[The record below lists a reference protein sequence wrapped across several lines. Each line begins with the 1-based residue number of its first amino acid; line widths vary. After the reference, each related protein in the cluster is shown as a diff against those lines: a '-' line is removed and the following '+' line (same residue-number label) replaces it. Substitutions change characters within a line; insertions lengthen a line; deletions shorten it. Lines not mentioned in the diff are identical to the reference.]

1 MYESLGEA
9 ATGYETWSSDTI
21 SRAFQSALSTLKA
34 YKVEVFCSAILLA
47 MTLNLVATTA
57 RKSITA
63 DELVLI
69 PAAYYNLVT
78 DDFQLVREHPPACK
92 LLAGIPLLFIQPQEP
107 RPDSLAPNLNRGD
120 REWEYAMRFWQ
131 DNRTQF
137 EAISFWSRVPMIA
150 LTIGLGLLT
159 FTFARDLFGARAAL
173 FAIALF
179 AMEPTM
185 LAHGRVVQTD
195 VVAAFGLLLT
205 VYALYRYWRAPN
217 LKRAAVVGAAAG
229 IAMLTKF
236 SMIIVGPALL
246 VVFISLLWVAVRR
259 RLEIGLQGLVAA
271 VTLLLIVNTGYFFRH
286 RALTK
291 EDADW
296 IARSFPDASGA
307 VLASVRALRFIMP
320 TDFLIGIYWQLH
332 HSQEGHPA
340 GLLGMYSQRGWWYY
354 FPVAFALKTTIPF
367 LIISLASLGWASYRV
382 IYKREHQLL
391 FLLIPFFLYSLFVI
405 MSPIDIGVRYYL
417 PAFAFLFISSGAL
430 LDHLW
435 RKKLSRRTH
444 LLLASSALLMLVW
457 MGGEAVR
464 AFPNYMPYMN
474 ELASARPHWWYLSDS
489 NVEWGDDVKE
499 LAQYL
504 RGRGE
509 TRARALLLGGY
520 VTLGFYGV
528 GYVDALSPTE
538 PTPPRYL
545 ALGAS
550 FLNGS
555 TVPGQEVDGQP
566 VSEAERVNTFAEFR
580 VCAPEAVIGNSI
592 YVFRVHE

>member
-9 ATGYETWSSDTI
+9 ATGFETSGTV
-21 SRAFQSALSTLKA
+21 SRAFQSALSTFKA
-34 YKVEVFCSAILLA
+34 YKVEVLCSAILLA
-47 MTLNLVATTA
+47 MALNLLATTA

-107 RPDSLAPNLNRGD
+107 RPDSLALNLNRGD

-131 DNRTQF
+131 DNRAQF

-150 LTIGLGLLT
+150 LTVGLALLT
-159 FTFARDLFGARAAL
+159 FMFARDMFGPRAAL
-173 FAIALF
+173 FAAALF

-195 VVAAFGLLLT
+195 VVASFGLLLT

-246 VVFISLLWVAVRR
+246 VVFIWLLWRAGNRR
-259 RLEIGLQGLVAA
+259 SEIGLQGLFAA
-271 VTLLLIVNTGYFFRH
+271 VTLLLVVNAGYFFRH
-286 RALTK
+286 RAVTK
-291 EDADW
+291 EDTEW
-296 IARSFPDASGA
+296 IASSFPDSSGA
-307 VLASVRALRFIMP
+307 VLASVRALRFILP
-320 TDFLIGIYWQLH
+320 TDFLIGIFWQLH

-367 LIISLASLGWASYRV
+367 LLISLASLGWASYRV
-382 IYKREHQLL
+382 IHKREHQLL
-391 FLLIPFFLYSLFVI
+391 FLLVPFLLYTLFVM

-417 PAFAFLFISSGAL
+417 PAYAFLFISSGAL
-430 LDHLW
+430 LDDLL
-435 RKKLSRRTH
+435 RKKFSRRTH
-444 LLLASSALLMLVW
+444 LVLASSVLLMLVW
-457 MGGEAVR
+457 IGGEAIR

-474 ELASARPHWWYLSDS
+474 EIASARPHWWYLSDS

-499 LAQYL
+499 LAEYL

-509 TRARALLLGGY
+509 TRTRALLLGGY

-528 GYVDALSPTE
+528 EYVDALAPPE
-538 PTPPRYL
+538 PSPPRYL

-555 TVPGQEVDGQP
+555 TVPGHEVNGEP
-566 VSEAERVNTFAEFR
+566 ISETDRVNTFDKFR
-580 VCAPEAVIGNSI
+580 HRAPEAVIGDSI
-592 YVFRVHE
+592 YVYRLHD

>member
-9 ATGYETWSSDTI
+9 ATGYENWSSATMG
-21 SRAFQSALSTLKA
+21 RALRAARQTLNT
-34 YKVEVFCSAILLA
+34 YKVEVLCSAILLA
-47 MTLNLVATTA
+47 MALNLVATTA

-107 RPDSLAPNLNRGD
+107 RPDSLGPALTRGD
-120 REWEYAMRFWQ
+120 REWEYAMRFWL
-131 DNRTQF
+131 DNRAQF

-150 LTIGLGLLT
+150 LTVGLALLT
-159 FTFARDLFGARAAL
+159 FVFARDMFGSRAAL
-173 FAIALF
+173 FAVALF
-179 AMEPTM
+179 AAEPTM

-217 LKRAAVVGAAAG
+217 WKVAAVVGAAAG

-246 VVFISLLWVAVRR
+246 LVFIALLLFSRR
-259 RLEIGLQGLVAA
+259 RRSEISLQGLVAA
-271 VTLLLIVNTGYFFRH
+271 VTLLLVVNAGYFFRH
-286 RALTK
+286 RALSK
-291 EDADW
+291 EDTEW
-296 IARSFPDASGA
+296 IARSFPDSSTA
-307 VLASVRALRFIMP
+307 VLVSVRALRFVLP

-332 HSQEGHPA
+332 HSNEGHPA
-340 GLLGMYSQRGWWYY
+340 GLLGMYSQKGWWYY

-367 LIISLASLGWASYRV
+367 LLISLASLGWAIYRV
-382 IYKREHQLL
+382 GYKRDWKLL
-391 FLLIPFFLYSLFVI
+391 FLLVPFLLYTVFVM
-405 MSPIDIGVRYYL
+405 MSPIDIGIRYYL
-417 PAFAFLFISSGAL
+417 PAFTFLFISSGAL
-430 LDHLW
+430 LDSLL

-444 LLLASSALLMLVW
+444 LVLASSVLLMLVW
-457 MGGEAVR
+457 AGVEAIR
-464 AFPNYMPYMN
+464 AYPNYMPYMN
-474 ELASARPHWWYLSDS
+474 QFASARPHWWYLSDS

-499 LAQYL
+499 LAEYL
-504 RGRGE
+504 RDRGE
-509 TRARALLLGGY
+509 TRTRALLLGGY

-528 GYVDALSPTE
+528 EYLDALSPVE
-538 PTPPRYL
+538 PSPPRYL

-555 TVPGQEVDGQP
+555 TVPGYEIDGRF

-580 VCAPEAVIGNSI
+580 RRAPEAIIGDSI
-592 YVFRVHE
+592 YVYRVNE

>member
-1 MYESLGEA
+1 
-9 ATGYETWSSDTI
+9 
-21 SRAFQSALSTLKA
+21 
-34 YKVEVFCSAILLA
+34 

-92 LLAGIPLLFIQPQEP
+92 LLAGIPLLFLQPQEP
-107 RPDSLAPNLNRGD
+107 RPDSLATALTRGD

-131 DNRTQF
+131 DNRAQF

-150 LTIGLGLLT
+150 LTVGLALLT
-159 FTFARDLFGARAAL
+159 FIFARDMFGARAGLFAVAL
-173 FAIALF
+173 FAL
-179 AMEPTM
+179 EPTM

-205 VYALYRYWRAPN
+205 VYALYRYWRVPDW
-217 LKRAAVVGAAAG
+217 KRAAVVGAAAG

-246 VVFISLLWVAVRR
+246 LIFISLLLFWARR
-259 RLEIGLQGLVAA
+259 RSEIGLQGLVAA
-271 VTLLLIVNTGYFFRH
+271 VTLLLVVNAGYFFRH
-286 RALTK
+286 RALAK
-291 EDADW
+291 EDTDW
-296 IARSFPDASGA
+296 IARSFPDDSTA
-307 VLASVRALRFIMP
+307 VLASVRALRFVLP

-332 HSQEGHPA
+332 HSNDGHPA
-340 GLLGMYSQRGWWYY
+340 GLLGMYSQKGWWYY

-367 LIISLASLGWASYRV
+367 LLVSLASLGWAIYRV
-382 IYKREHQLL
+382 GFKRDWQLL
-391 FLLIPFFLYSLFVI
+391 FLLVPFLFYTLFVM

-417 PAFAFLFISSGAL
+417 PAYAFLFISSGAL
-430 LDHLW
+430 IDSLL
-435 RKKLSRRTH
+435 RRKLSRRTH
-444 LLLASSALLMLVW
+444 LLLASSVLLLLVW
-457 MGGEAVR
+457 AGGEAIR
-464 AFPNYMPYMN
+464 AYPNYMAYMN
-474 ELASARPHWWYLSDS
+474 QLASARPHWWYLSDS

-499 LAQYL
+499 LAEYL
-504 RGRGE
+504 RARGE
-509 TRARALLLGGY
+509 TRTRALLLGGY

-528 GYVDALSPTE
+528 EYVDALAPLE
-538 PTPPRYL
+538 PSPPRYL

-555 TVPGQEVDGQP
+555 TVPGQDVDGRQ
-566 VSEAERVNTFAEFR
+566 VSEAERVSTFAEFR
-580 VCAPEAVIGNSI
+580 RRAPEAIIGDSI
-592 YVFRVHE
+592 YVYRVNN

>member
-1 MYESLGEA
+1 
-9 ATGYETWSSDTI
+9 
-21 SRAFQSALSTLKA
+21 
-34 YKVEVFCSAILLA
+34 

-92 LLAGIPLLFIQPQEP
+92 LLAGIPLLFLQPQEP
-107 RPDSLAPNLNRGD
+107 QPDSLGSITRAD

-131 DNRTQF
+131 DSRAQF

-150 LTIGLGLLT
+150 LTVGLALLT
-159 FTFARDLFGARAAL
+159 FIFARDMFGARAAL
-173 FAIALF
+173 FAVALF
-179 AMEPTM
+179 AVEPTM

-205 VYALYRYWRAPN
+205 VFALSRYWRASN
-217 LKRAAVVGAAAG
+217 WKNAAAVGAAAG

-246 VVFISLLWVAVRR
+246 LVFIALLLFSRR
-259 RLEIGLQGLVAA
+259 RRSVGLQGLVAA
-271 VTLLLIVNTGYFFRH
+271 VTLLLVVNAGYFFRY
-286 RALTK
+286 RALSK
-291 EDADW
+291 EDTEW
-296 IARSFPDASGA
+296 IARAFPDYSTA
-307 VLASVRALRFIMP
+307 VLASVRALRFILP

-332 HSQEGHPA
+332 HSNEGHPA

-367 LIISLASLGWASYRV
+367 LLLSLASLGWAIYRV
-382 IYKREHQLL
+382 GFRRDWKLL
-391 FLLIPFFLYSLFVI
+391 FLLVPFLLYTVFVM

-417 PAFAFLFISSGAL
+417 PAFTFLFISSGAL
-430 LDHLW
+430 LDSLL
-435 RKKLSRRTH
+435 RKKLSRQTH
-444 LLLASSALLMLVW
+444 LLLASSVLLLLVW
-457 MGGEAVR
+457 AGVEAIR
-464 AFPNYMPYMN
+464 AHPNYMPYMN
-474 ELASARPHWWYLSDS
+474 QFASARPHWWYLSDS
-489 NVEWGDDVKE
+489 NVEWGDDAKE
-499 LAQYL
+499 LAEYL
-504 RGRGE
+504 RARGE
-509 TRARALLLGGY
+509 TRTRALLLGGY

-528 GYVDALSPTE
+528 EYVDALSPLE
-538 PTPPRYL
+538 PSSPRYL

-555 TVPGQEVDGQP
+555 TVPGHEIDGRP

-580 VCAPEAVIGNSI
+580 RRAPEAIIGDSI
-592 YVFRVHE
+592 YVYRVNN

>member
-1 MYESLGEA
+1 
-9 ATGYETWSSDTI
+9 
-21 SRAFQSALSTLKA
+21 
-34 YKVEVFCSAILLA
+34 

-92 LLAGIPLLFIQPQEP
+92 LLAGIPLLFLQPQEP
-107 RPDSLAPNLNRGD
+107 RPDSLAPALTRGD

-131 DNRTQF
+131 DNRAQF

-150 LTIGLGLLT
+150 LTVGLALLT
-159 FTFARDLFGARAAL
+159 FIFARDMFGARAGLFAVAL
-173 FAIALF
+173 FAL
-179 AMEPTM
+179 EPTM

-205 VYALYRYWRAPN
+205 VYALCRYWRVPDW
-217 LKRAAVVGAAAG
+217 KRAAVVGAAAG

-246 VVFISLLWVAVRR
+246 LIFISLLLFSRR
-259 RLEIGLQGLVAA
+259 RRSEIGLQGLVAA
-271 VTLLLIVNTGYFFRH
+271 VTLLLIVNAGYFFRH
-286 RALTK
+286 RALAK
-291 EDADW
+291 EDTDW
-296 IARSFPDASGA
+296 IARSFPDDSTA
-307 VLASVRALRFIMP
+307 VLASVRALRFVLP

-332 HSQEGHPA
+332 HSNDGHPA
-340 GLLGMYSQRGWWYY
+340 GLLGMYSQKGWWYY

-367 LIISLASLGWASYRV
+367 LLVSLASLGWAIYRV
-382 IYKREHQLL
+382 GFKRDWQLL
-391 FLLIPFFLYSLFVI
+391 FLLVPFLFYTLFVM

-417 PAFAFLFISSGAL
+417 PAYAFLFISSGAL
-430 LDHLW
+430 LDHLL

-444 LLLASSALLMLVW
+444 LLLASSVLLLLVW
-457 MGGEAVR
+457 AGGEAMR
-464 AFPNYMPYMN
+464 AYPNYMPYMN
-474 ELASARPHWWYLSDS
+474 QLASARPHWWYLSDS
-489 NVEWGDDVKE
+489 NVEWGDDAKE
-499 LAQYL
+499 LAEYL
-504 RGRGE
+504 RARGE
-509 TRARALLLGGY
+509 TRTRALLLGGY

-528 GYVDALSPTE
+528 EYVDALAPAE
-538 PTPPRYL
+538 PSPPRYL

-555 TVPGQEVDGQP
+555 TVPGQEIDGRQ

-580 VCAPEAVIGNSI
+580 RRAPEAIIGDSI
-592 YVFRVHE
+592 YVYRVNN

>member
-1 MYESLGEA
+1 
-9 ATGYETWSSDTI
+9 
-21 SRAFQSALSTLKA
+21 
-34 YKVEVFCSAILLA
+34 

-92 LLAGIPLLFIQPQEP
+92 LLAGIPLLFLQPQEP
-107 RPDSLAPNLNRGD
+107 RPDSLGSITRAD

-131 DNRTQF
+131 DNRAQF

-150 LTIGLGLLT
+150 LTVGLALLT
-159 FTFARDLFGARAAL
+159 FIFARDMFGARAAL
-173 FAIALF
+173 FAVALF
-179 AMEPTM
+179 AVEPTM

-205 VYALYRYWRAPN
+205 VFALYRYWRAPN
-217 LKRAAVVGAAAG
+217 WKNAAAVGAAAG

-246 VVFISLLWVAVRR
+246 LVFIALLLFSRR
-259 RLEIGLQGLVAA
+259 RRSVGLQGLVAA
-271 VTLLLIVNTGYFFRH
+271 VTLLLVVNAGYFFRY
-286 RALTK
+286 RALSK
-291 EDADW
+291 EDTEW
-296 IARSFPDASGA
+296 IARSFPDYSTA
-307 VLASVRALRFIMP
+307 VLASVRALRFILP

-332 HSQEGHPA
+332 HSNEGHPA

-367 LIISLASLGWASYRV
+367 LLLSLASLGWAIYRV
-382 IYKREHQLL
+382 GFRRDWKLL
-391 FLLIPFFLYSLFVI
+391 FLLVPFLLYTVFVM

-417 PAFAFLFISSGAL
+417 PAFTFLFISSGAL
-430 LDHLW
+430 LDSLL

-444 LLLASSALLMLVW
+444 LLLASSVLLLLVW
-457 MGGEAVR
+457 AGVEAIR
-464 AFPNYMPYMN
+464 AYPNYMPYMN
-474 ELASARPHWWYLSDS
+474 QFASARPHWWYLSDS
-489 NVEWGDDVKE
+489 NVEWGDDAKE
-499 LAQYL
+499 LAEYL
-504 RGRGE
+504 RARGE
-509 TRARALLLGGY
+509 TRTRALLLGGY

-528 GYVDALSPTE
+528 EYVDALSPVE
-538 PTPPRYL
+538 PSPPRYL

-555 TVPGQEVDGQP
+555 TVPGHEIDGRP

-580 VCAPEAVIGNSI
+580 RRAPEAIIGDSI
-592 YVFRVHE
+592 YVYRVNN